1 MTTAPTLPRRLS
13 EDERRIVLVEAA
25 ERIFLAQGYAAASM
39 DDVAQAAGMSKK
51 TLYHLYA
58 SKEALFDAVVERFC
72 APMHDAAVPNAP
84 DRRAALVRVLE
95 DIADHILSPR
105 SVALFRVIAS
115 EVKRAPELAAAIER
129 IRGRKANV
137 LQAWLA
143 AQAAAGWLDIDDAEE
158 TAGMLIGMV
167 VGEPHML
174 MLLGMRQAP
183 TAEERAAR
191 VRLAVSIFLGRHSR
205 DGLVAGVPAP

>member
-1 MTTAPTLPRRLS
+1 MTTTMPRRLS
-13 EDERRIVLVEAA
+13 EGERRTMLVEAA
-25 ERIFLAQGYAAASM
+25 ESVFLAQGYAAASM

-58 SKEALFDAVVERFC
+58 SKEVLFDAVVERFC
-72 APMHDAAVPNAP
+72 APMQDAVEPTTLSKRAV
-84 DRRAALVRVLE
+84 LIGLL
-95 DIADHILSPR
+95 ADVAGHILSPR

-129 IRGRKANV
+129 NRGRKANV

-158 TAGMLIGMV
+158 TAGMLVGMV

-174 MLLGMRQAP
+174 MLLSMRQAP
-183 TAEERAAR
+183 SSEELAAR
-191 VRLAVSIFLGRHSR
+191 VRLAVSIFLGRHSK
-205 DGLVAGVPAP
+205 DGLVRDDSEV